1 MNVYLVIYTTFDKT
15 MYRLVKN
22 RNYFLGETNS
32 YGWYIVDVQILY
44 EETFITIEHYKV
56 LLEEYNKSRRKKQRF
71 KQKML
76 RILQV
81 LHETF
86 K

>member
-1 MNVYLVIYTTFDKT
+1 MNIYLVIYTTFDKT

-32 YGWYIVDVQILY
+32 YGWYIVDFQVLY
-44 EETFITIEHYKV
+44 QEKFITIKHYKT
-56 LLEEYNKSRRKKQRF
+56 LIEEFNRK
-71 KQKML
+71 
-76 RILQV
+76 RILQMRRKRKILRV
-81 LHETF
+81 LQILHDTF